1 MKDSGQALISLIMI
15 SGISL
20 IILTGAILVAVIAA
34 QSSLTTRQSTQSRV
48 SAESGIENAAI
59 RLLRNPAYAGEIL
72 NIDSNTVTI
81 NIAANKIDSQGKVGS
96 VIKRIESDFQLNNSI
111 LRILSW
117 KDRP

>member
-48 SAESGIENAAI
+48 SAES
-59 RLLRNPAYAGEIL
+59 
-72 NIDSNTVTI
+72 
-81 NIAANKIDSQGKVGS
+81 
-96 VIKRIESDFQLNNSI
+96 
-111 LRILSW
+111 
-117 KDRP
+117 